1 MIDDDVNS
9 PERNIIFRNYASKHD
24 SGSYRHNCKIY
35 GGSKNSKVGIGIYD
49 STSGVGVIRYRDLGS
64 NSTPVDLPN
73 NLVQFGTQVSMPY
86 FLQSGKIT
94 VQAHNNTQTN
104 AYITFDT
111 AFQMTPDIIISAID
125 TNGYNLH
132 LIDVYAND
140 ISKTRFRYI
149 INNRNSSSTGSITV
163 TFTWM
168 AVVSSPPIL

>member
-1 MIDDDVNS
+1 
-9 PERNIIFRNYASKHD
+9 
-24 SGSYRHNCKIY
+24 
-35 GGSKNSKVGIGIYD
+35 
-49 STSGVGVIRYRDLGS
+49 
-64 NSTPVDLPN
+64 
-73 NLVQFGTQVSMPY
+73 MPY